1 VRVSM
6 SVVNRGVETCI
17 SPRKRSTVCRWE
29 PDHVSSHVLGHW
41 SWETIREAMRLIRVA
56 WGDEPTRFDENQ
68 MRCTFDEKMTAPFL
82 QSFESGLTD

>member
-1 VRVSM
+1 
-6 SVVNRGVETCI
+6 
-17 SPRKRSTVCRWE
+17 
-29 PDHVSSHVLGHW
+29 
-41 SWETIREAMRLIRVA
+41 MRLIRVA